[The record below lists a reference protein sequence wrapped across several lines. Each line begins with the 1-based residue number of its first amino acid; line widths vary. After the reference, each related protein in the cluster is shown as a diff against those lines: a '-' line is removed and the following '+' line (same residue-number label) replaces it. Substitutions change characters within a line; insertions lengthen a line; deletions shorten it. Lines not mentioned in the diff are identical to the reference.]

1 MKQKPLVDLWSLF
14 APMVEKKYGRKPGAG
29 RPPVDL
35 RRTFEAIIWI
45 LKTGAPWRSIPED
58 LYPSYQSC
66 HRYFQLWTR
75 EGLFKKLL
83 HKVRRHPLYGN
94 DIRVKEMFY
103 LDGSFAPSKKGAL
116 TRAQPKR
123 ERELRLWYSRMKRV
137 VLYPS

>member
-1 MKQKPLVDLWSLF
+1 MKQKPLLDLWGLF

-35 RRTFEAIIWI
+35 RRTFEAILWI

-75 EGLFKKLL
+75 EGLFKKLMR
-83 HKVRRHPLYGN
+83 KVRRHPLYGN

-103 LDGSFAPSKKGAL
+103 LDGSFAPSKKGGL
-116 TRAQPKR
+116 TRALPRR
-123 ERELRLWYSRMKRV
+123 EKELRLWYSQMRKA
-137 VLYPS
+137 VLYP